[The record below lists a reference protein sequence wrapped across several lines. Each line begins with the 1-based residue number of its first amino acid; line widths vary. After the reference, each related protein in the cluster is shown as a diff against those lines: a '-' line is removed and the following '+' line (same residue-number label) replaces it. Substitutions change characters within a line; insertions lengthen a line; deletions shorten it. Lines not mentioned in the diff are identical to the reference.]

1 MENGLNMD
9 SLDERIRLWTQG
21 GQGRISGGFSTTLVD
36 DLIADHQRLTAEVER
51 LEKLEVWYVMRCKE
65 YQLAVEREAK

>member
-36 DLIADHQRLTAEVER
+36 DLIADHQRLTAEVDR
-51 LEKLEVWYVMRCKE
+51 LETLE
-65 YQLAVEREAK
+65 L